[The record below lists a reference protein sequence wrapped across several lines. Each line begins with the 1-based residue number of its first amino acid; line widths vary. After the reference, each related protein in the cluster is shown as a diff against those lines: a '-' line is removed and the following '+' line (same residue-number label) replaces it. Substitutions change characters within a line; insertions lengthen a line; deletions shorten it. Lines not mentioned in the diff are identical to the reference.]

1 MVQHNKTAY
10 LRLKDNFEYLKL
22 KQMNLH
28 LDDLLEEENSH
39 LSIVDSL
46 LKLTDYEVDIK
57 RQNTIATM
65 IKVAKLPVNRTIEN
79 FDFAFQ
85 PTLEERQIRDLLTLS
100 FIENKENIVFLGSSG
115 VGKTHLASAIGLEA
129 VKNRYSTYFIKCS
142 DLLEK
147 LRKAQAENRL
157 DAGLRYFN
165 RARVLIIDEL
175 GYLPLNPGDERL
187 LFQVIDRRYENKS
200 TILTTNIPFA
210 NWDEIFNDV
219 LVAHAILDRV
229 LHHAKVIQINGDSYR
244 LKDHFGEKD
253 E

>member
-244 LKDHFGEKD
+244 LKDHFGEKN